1 VATVQIKGF
10 VHHSKSYGEGKD
22 EFSFFTFDATGSS
35 MGSSMGYTMV
45 APHEFTY
52 ELPADF
58 SPTASEI
65 AALNAKR
72 AKAAKEFADTVRA
85 IDERLSKLR
94 AIEHSEA
101 A

>member
-1 VATVQIKGF
+1 MATVQIKGF
-10 VHHSKSYGEGKD
+10 VHHSRTCGAD
-22 EFSFFTFDATGSS
+22 EFTFFTFNASDT
-35 MGSSMGYTMV
+35 SMGYSVV

-85 IDERLSKLR
+85 IDERLSKLQ
-94 AIEHSEA
+94 AIEHTEA

>member
-1 VATVQIKGF
+1 MATVQIKGF

-22 EFSFFTFDATGSS
+22 EFSFFTFDAT
-35 MGSSMGYTMV
+35 GSSMGYTMV